1 MLNNEI
7 ERIVNASI
15 DKHISSDTITK
26 SELHD
31 ILIDVL
37 IEFGKSKSLT
47 DSVERNISGKLE
59 SKMRSK
65 GVF

>member
-15 DKHISSDTITK
+15 DKHISSDNITK